1 MWVDMCEVDRYT
13 RAQSEVFFGFYV
25 NSFEHENVTR
35 YVPQLYYGLFCEENR
50 KEFIEN
56 KMFA

>member
-1 MWVDMCEVDRYT
+1 MKLTDILEHKLRL
-13 RAQSEVFFGFYV
+13 FFGFYV
-25 NSFEHENVTR
+25 NIFEHENVNR